1 MNSPSQPHANASPAV
16 VPAISSH
23 GVIGDLRT
31 VALVATDGTIDWY
44 CPQAFDSPSV
54 FAAILDGE
62 RGGLYQIAPAV
73 DCATRQLYLP
83 DTNVLITRFLSP
95 DGVGELQDF
104 MPVTGEQRLVRRV
117 ACVRGSMRF
126 QLQCQPRFNYGRDR
140 HATAICPAGACFRSP
155 SLTLTLLA
163 AVHLEQTAAGVS
175 SEFELN
181 AGQTATFVLT
191 DSNEPGARPG
201 EIAAQRLLADTVEY
215 WQDWIS
221 QSSYTGRWREI
232 VNRSALTLK
241 LLTYAPT
248 GAIVA
253 APTTSLPE
261 QLGGERNWD
270 YRYTWIRDAA
280 LTLKP
285 IMSLG
290 FSDELRAFG
299 HFLTSCLQSTPGNGS
314 GPLQVLYG
322 IDGRTQIPEET
333 LDHLAGHGGSTPVRI
348 GNDAAHQLQLDIYGE
363 IIDAAYVLDRH
374 TKQLPY
380 AVWSAIASV
389 ADWLCE
395 NWDQPDEGIWETRG
409 GRQRFTHSRLM
420 CWVALD
426 RAIRIAQDR
435 GFPADLARWLSTRD
449 QIFHRIM
456 QRSWSE
462 SRRAFVQHEQSEVL
476 DASVLLMPLVGFIS
490 PTDPRWL
497 STLDAIST
505 ELVADSL
512 VYRYD
517 PVVSPD
523 GLDGAEGTF
532 SICSFW
538 YVEALARSGRLA
550 EARLAF
556 EKMLT
561 YANHL
566 GLYSEQVGPSGE
578 LLGNFPQAF
587 THLALI
593 SAAICLDGE
602 LDQMPHRPTS
612 ARTGA
617 LDTRP
622 PAPLVSRRKSAVSG
636 PNDDSPRAWNF
647 VAGLG
652 HSQA

>member
-1 MNSPSQPHANASPAV
+1 MSSPSQSHTDIAPGVDRPIAN
-16 VPAISSH
+16 H

-31 VALVATDGTIDWY
+31 VALIATDGTVDWY
-44 CPQAFDSPSV
+44 CPSAFDSPSV
-54 FAAILDGE
+54 FAAILDRD
-62 RGGLYQIAPAV
+62 RGGHYQIAPAC

-104 MPVTGEQRLVRRV
+104 MPVAGEQRLIRRV
-117 ACVRGSMRF
+117 ICVRGAMRF
-126 QLQCQPRFNYGRDR
+126 RLQCEPRFNYGRDR
-140 HATAICPAGACFRSP
+140 HATAISSAGACFRSP
-155 SLTLTLLA
+155 SLMLA
-163 AVHLEQTAAGVS
+163 LSAPVELEQTAAGVTA
-175 SEFELN
+175 EFELD
-181 AGQTATFVLT
+181 AGQTATFVLSEN
-191 DSNEPGARPG
+191 DEAGARVS
-201 EIAAQRLLADTVEY
+201 EAAAWRLLAETVEY

-221 QSSYTGRWREI
+221 QSSYSGRWREI
-232 VNRSALTLK
+232 VNRSALALK

-261 QLGGERNWD
+261 QLGGGRNWD

-299 HFLTSCLQSTPGNGS
+299 HFLTSALQSPGQGNG
-314 GPLQVLYG
+314 PLHVLYG
-322 IDGRTQIPEET
+322 IDGRTHLPEEV
-333 LDHLAGHGGSTPVRI
+333 LDHLAGYGGSAPVRI
-348 GNDAAHQLQLDIYGE
+348 GNDAANQLQLDIYGE

-374 TKQLPY
+374 TKQLHY
-380 AVWSAIASV
+380 DVWRSIASV
-389 ADWLCE
+389 TDWLCE

-426 RAIRIAQDR
+426 RAIRIARDR
-435 GFPADLARWLSTRD
+435 GFPADLVRWLSVRD
-449 QIFHRIM
+449 EIFHRIM

-462 SRRAFVQHEQSEVL
+462 SKRAFVQHEQSELL

-497 STLDAIST
+497 STLDAIGA

-517 PVVSPD
+517 PAASPD
-523 GLDGAEGTF
+523 GLDGNEGTF

-593 SAAICLDGE
+593 SAAICLDA
-602 LDQMPHRPTS
+602 Q
-612 ARTGA
+612 
-617 LDTRP
+617 
-622 PAPLVSRRKSAVSG
+622 
-636 PNDDSPRAWNF
+636 
-647 VAGLG
+647 LG
-652 HSQA
+652 

>member
-1 MNSPSQPHANASPAV
+1 MNSPSQPHANGGPAV
-16 VPAISSH
+16 APPISSH

-62 RGGLYQIAPAV
+62 RGGRYQIAAAF

-95 DGVGELQDF
+95 GGVGELQDF

-117 ACVRGSMRF
+117 ICVRGSMRF
-126 QLQCQPRFNYGRDR
+126 RLRCEPRFNYGRDR
-140 HATAICPAGACFRSP
+140 HATTIRPTGACFRSP
-155 SLTLTLLA
+155 SLTLTLEAPVQLK
-163 AVHLEQTAAGVS
+163 QTAAGVS
-175 SEFELN
+175 SEFELH

-191 DSNEPGARPG
+191 DSDEAGARLG
-201 EIAAQRLLADTVEY
+201 ETAAQWLLGDTVAF

-261 QLGGERNWD
+261 QLGGARNWD

-290 FSDELRAFG
+290 FTDELRAFG
-299 HFLTSCLQSTPGNGS
+299 HFLTSCLQSTPGNES

-322 IDGRTQIPEET
+322 IDGRTHLPEET
-333 LDHLAGHGGSTPVRI
+333 LDHLAGHRGSAPVRI

-380 AVWSAIASV
+380 TVWNAISSV

-435 GFPADLARWLSTRD
+435 GFPANLARWTSTRD

-456 QRSWSE
+456 KSSWSE
-462 SRRAFVQHEQSEVL
+462 SRGAFVQHEQSEVL

-490 PTDPRWL
+490 PSDPRWL

-517 PVVSPD
+517 PAASPD
-523 GLDGAEGTF
+523 GLEGAEGTF

-602 LDQMPHRPTS
+602 LNQKPHRPTPV
-612 ARTGA
+612 RTRAFAAGVPRVR
-617 LDTRP
+617 TSSNIETTGGRHE
-622 PAPLVSRRKSAVSG
+622 PADAFEPST
-636 PNDDSPRAWNF
+636 
-647 VAGLG
+647 
-652 HSQA
+652 